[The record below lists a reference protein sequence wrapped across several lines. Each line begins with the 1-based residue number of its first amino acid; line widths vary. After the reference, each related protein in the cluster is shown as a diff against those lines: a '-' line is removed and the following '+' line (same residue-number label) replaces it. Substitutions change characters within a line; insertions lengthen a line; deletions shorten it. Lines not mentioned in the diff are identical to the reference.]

1 MKLNKNNKKEKGFTL
16 IELVVVIA
24 ILAILALILIPSLSG
39 YKTKADRSKD
49 EANARNI
56 YTAATL
62 VLEDLP
68 VEDQKDGG
76 EIKKKISEAGLIDT
90 RQIENWEKEAS
101 DDGVTIE
108 AEEVGEEGNKSIE
121 ITVKVGEGNNAAT
134 YPSN

>member
-1 MKLNKNNKKEKGFTL
+1 MKLIKNNKKEKGFTL

-39 YKTKADRSKD
+39 YKTKADKSKD

-62 VLEDLP
+62 LLDED
-68 VEDQKDGG
+68 
-76 EIKKKISEAGLIDT
+76 EIAKADTNGKGDLIKTKINAEGLVDTKQID
-90 RQIENWEKEAS
+90 NWA
-101 DDGVTIE
+101 DVTITVD
-108 AEEVGEEGNKSIE
+108 ADGKILVE
-121 ITVKVGEGNNAAT
+121 IPRGQNEDPVK